1 MPQQNLQAVID
12 DVWSFLEMD
21 PDDPA
26 SWYKQQQVKEGQ
38 RPPHGAGG
46 MVEIYQSQSLWDN
59 RQHPRVHGAFAQIW
73 GTEKLWCTM
82 DRANMKPPVREDQP
96 AWQHPGMIHWD
107 ADTTSGKAAFRVQG
121 VLYLADTDENGGGFR
136 ECFAQLH
143 RTRARAHKRERVR
156 ERERER
162 ERERSH
168 AEGCHNVALRVQ
180 NAYPGFIANSR
191 TGTAASAHR
200 LRRTDNHS
208 CSTCRRAK
216 QRRFLARLEIC

>member
-1 MPQQNLQAVID
+1 
-12 DVWSFLEMD
+12 MD

-38 RPPHGAGG
+38 RPPHGPGG

-73 GTEKLWCTM
+73 GTEKLWCSM

-107 ADTTSGKAAFRVQG
+107 ADTTSGQTTFRVQG

-136 ECFAQLH
+136 ESSTQFKSCGDVTVS
-143 RTRARAHKRERVR
+143 RCVCRMYTRVSSQIRRLAPWPWLADQEGPTITHAALASGS
-156 ERERER
+156 
-162 ERERSH
+162 SH
-168 AEGCHNVALRVQ
+168 ADSWQGRRSADCASLANYYEWALAG
-180 NAYPGFIANSR
+180 NA
-191 TGTAASAHR
+191 TA
-200 LRRTDNHS
+200 
-208 CSTCRRAK
+208 
-216 QRRFLARLEIC
+216 